1 MTSTRI
7 VATVAATAVALTSLT
22 ACSGADEAGNQS
34 TAASTETVVSTET
47 VTSEQTSAPAP
58 AGVGVA
64 NTGELPRAVT
74 GYTDEAR
81 AEMAEDGLAEADVQ
95 AVVDAAHAGDA
106 EVGGVTTDTGNSGG
120 KASTSTSPRTAWCA
134 RPTGNPIAV

>member
-22 ACSGADEAGNQS
+22 ACNGADEAGNQS

-106 EVGGVTTDTGNSGG
+106 EVEWDDDGYWELEWHKIDVDITPDGLVREAD
-120 KASTSTSPRTAWCA
+120 R
-134 RPTGNPIAV
+134 

>member
-22 ACSGADEAGNQS
+22 ACSGTDEAGNQS
-34 TAASTETVVSTET
+34 TAASKETVVSTET

-58 AGVGVA
+58 TGAGVANTGG

-81 AEMAEDGLAEADVQ
+81 AEMAEDGLTEADVQ
-95 AVVDAAHAGDA
+95 AVLDAAHAGDA
-106 EVGGVTTDTGNSGG
+106 EVEWDDDGYWELEWHNIDVDITPDGLVREAD
-120 KASTSTSPRTAWCA
+120 R
-134 RPTGNPIAV
+134 

>member
-81 AEMAEDGLAEADVQ
+81 AEMAEDGLAEADVP

-106 EVGGVTTDTGNSGG
+106 EVEWDDDGYWELGWQGIDVDITPDGLVRE
-120 KASTSTSPRTAWCA
+120 ADR
-134 RPTGNPIAV
+134 

>member
-7 VATVAATAVALTSLT
+7 VATVAAAAVALTSLT

-106 EVGGVTTDTGNSGG
+106 EVEWDDDGYWELGWQDIDVDITPDGLVRE
-120 KASTSTSPRTAWCA
+120 ADR
-134 RPTGNPIAV
+134 

>member
-58 AGVGVA
+58 ADVGVA

-106 EVGGVTTDTGNSGG
+106 EVEWDDDGYWELGWQGIDVDITPDGLVRE
-120 KASTSTSPRTAWCA
+120 ADR
-134 RPTGNPIAV
+134 

>member
-1 MTSTRI
+1 MNFGEVVTT
-7 VATVAATAVALTSLT
+7 VATAAVALTSLA
-22 ACSGADEAGNQS
+22 ACGADEAGNQS
-34 TAASTETVVSTET
+34 TVASTETVVSTET

-58 AGVGVA
+58 AGAAA
-64 NTGELPRAVT
+64 NTKELPRAVT

-106 EVGGVTTDTGNSGG
+106 EAEWDDDGYWELGWQDIDVDITPDGLVREAD
-120 KASTSTSPRTAWCA
+120 R
-134 RPTGNPIAV
+134 

>member
-7 VATVAATAVALTSLT
+7 VATVAAAAVALTSLT

-106 EVGGVTTDTGNSGG
+106 EVEWDDDGYWELGWQGIDVDITPDGLVRE
-120 KASTSTSPRTAWCA
+120 ADR
-134 RPTGNPIAV
+134 

>member
-22 ACSGADEAGNQS
+22 ACSGADEVGNQS

-106 EVGGVTTDTGNSGG
+106 EVEWDDDGYWELGWQGIDVDITPDGLVRE
-120 KASTSTSPRTAWCA
+120 ADR
-134 RPTGNPIAV
+134 

>member
-22 ACSGADEAGNQS
+22 ACSGTDEASERS
-34 TAASTETVVSTET
+34 TAVSTETVASTET

-58 AGVGVA
+58 AGAGAA
-64 NTGELPRAVT
+64 NTKELPQTVT

-81 AEMAEDGLAEADVQ
+81 AEMAEDGLTEADVQ
-95 AVVDAAHAGDA
+95 AVLDAARAGDA
-106 EVGGVTTDTGNSGG
+106 EVEWDDDGYWELEWQDIDVDITPDGLVREAD
-120 KASTSTSPRTAWCA
+120 R
-134 RPTGNPIAV
+134 

>member
-1 MTSTRI
+1 MNFGEVVTT
-7 VATVAATAVALTSLT
+7 VATAAVALTSLA
-22 ACSGADEAGNQS
+22 ACGADEAGNQS
-34 TAASTETVVSTET
+34 TAPSTETVVSTAT

-58 AGVGVA
+58 AGAAA
-64 NTGELPRAVT
+64 NTKELPRAVT

-106 EVGGVTTDTGNSGG
+106 EVEWDDDGYWELGWQGIDVDITPDGLVRE
-120 KASTSTSPRTAWCA
+120 ADR
-134 RPTGNPIAV
+134 

>member
-34 TAASTETVVSTET
+34 TAASAETVVSTET

-106 EVGGVTTDTGNSGG
+106 EVEWDDDGYWELGWQGIDVDITPDGLVRE
-120 KASTSTSPRTAWCA
+120 ADR
-134 RPTGNPIAV
+134 

>member
-7 VATVAATAVALTSLT
+7 VATAAATAVALTSLT
-22 ACSGADEAGNQS
+22 ACSGTNEPGNQS
-34 TAASTETVVSTET
+34 TASSTETVVSTAT

-58 AGVGVA
+58 AGAAA
-64 NTGELPRAVT
+64 NTKELPRAVT

-134 RPTGNPIAV
+134 RPTGDPIAV

>member
-7 VATVAATAVALTSLT
+7 VATVAAAAVALTSLT

-58 AGVGVA
+58 AGVGVV

-106 EVGGVTTDTGNSGG
+106 EVEWDDDGYWELGWQGIDVDITPDGLVRE
-120 KASTSTSPRTAWCA
+120 ADR
-134 RPTGNPIAV
+134 

>member
-64 NTGELPRAVT
+64 NTKELPRAVT

-106 EVGGVTTDTGNSGG
+106 EVEWDDDGYWELGWHNIDVDITPDGLVRE
-120 KASTSTSPRTAWCA
+120 ADR
-134 RPTGNPIAV
+134 

>member
-7 VATVAATAVALTSLT
+7 VATAAATAVALTSLT

-34 TAASTETVVSTET
+34 TVASTETVVSTET

-58 AGVGVA
+58 AGVGA
-64 NTGELPRAVT
+64 AYTKELPRAVT

-106 EVGGVTTDTGNSGG
+106 EVEWDDDGYWELGWQGIDVDITPDGLVRE
-120 KASTSTSPRTAWCA
+120 ADR
-134 RPTGNPIAV
+134 

>member
-7 VATVAATAVALTSLT
+7 VTTVAATAVALTSLP

-81 AEMAEDGLAEADVQ
+81 AEMAEDGLTEADVQ
-95 AVVDAAHAGDA
+95 AVLDAAHAGDA
-106 EVGGVTTDTGNSGG
+106 EAEWDDDGYWELGWQGIDVDITPDGLVREAD
-120 KASTSTSPRTAWCA
+120 R
-134 RPTGNPIAV
+134 

>member
-7 VATVAATAVALTSLT
+7 VATVAATAVALTSLA
-22 ACSGADEAGNQS
+22 ACSAIDERNEQS
-34 TAASTETVVSTET
+34 TVASTETVVSTET

-106 EVGGVTTDTGNSGG
+106 EVEWDDDGYWELGWQGIDVDITPDGLVRE
-120 KASTSTSPRTAWCA
+120 ADR
-134 RPTGNPIAV
+134 

>member
-34 TAASTETVVSTET
+34 TAASTETVVPTET

-81 AEMAEDGLAEADVQ
+81 AEMAKDGLAEADVQ

-106 EVGGVTTDTGNSGG
+106 EVEWDDDGYWELGWHNIDVDITPDGLVRE
-120 KASTSTSPRTAWCA
+120 ADR
-134 RPTGNPIAV
+134 

>member
-7 VATVAATAVALTSLT
+7 VTTVAATAVALTSLT

-106 EVGGVTTDTGNSGG
+106 EVEWDDDGYWELGWHNIDVDITPDGLVRE
-120 KASTSTSPRTAWCA
+120 ADR
-134 RPTGNPIAV
+134 

>member
-81 AEMAEDGLAEADVQ
+81 AEMAKGGLAEADVQ

-106 EVGGVTTDTGNSGG
+106 GVEWDDDGYWELGWHNIDVDITPDGLVRE
-120 KASTSTSPRTAWCA
+120 ADR
-134 RPTGNPIAV
+134 

>member
-81 AEMAEDGLAEADVQ
+81 AEMAKDGLAEADVQ

-106 EVGGVTTDTGNSGG
+106 EVEWDDDGYWELGWHNIDVDITPDGLVRE
-120 KASTSTSPRTAWCA
+120 ADR
-134 RPTGNPIAV
+134 

>member
-106 EVGGVTTDTGNSGG
+106 EVEWDDDGYWELGWQGIDVDITPDGQVRE
-120 KASTSTSPRTAWCA
+120 ADR
-134 RPTGNPIAV
+134 